1 MNQRI
6 QQLGIIT
13 LVTAA
18 MLASVTVAQVLPED
32 RADALYHSFD
42 GGGVTITGPS
52 ILLRKKLTSNFSGYA
67 NYYVDS
73 ISSASIDVLSYA
85 SAYEEERTE
94 ISIGG
99 DYLLG
104 ETILSGG
111 FTDSD
116 ENDFE
121 AQTAY
126 FGVSQEVFG
135 GLTTIRMGFS
145 RGWDEVG
152 MVNDPDF
159 AEDVDRRSYRL
170 GATQVIT
177 KNLLLNFEFEGITDE
192 GFLNNPYRK
201 VRYRDAVDPSI
212 FHWEEEVYPN
222 TRTSSAFSLG
232 GRYFVQPGSAV
243 YGSARIFNDTW
254 GIDAWD
260 AQLGYTYSTQGSWLF
275 DYSYR
280 YYTQTGAD
288 FYSDLFDYSEQQNF
302 RGRDKELSTFTGH
315 SIRLGISYE
324 IPVASWKFVERGT
337 ANFNYDYMFFNYDDF
352 RNVLEGGAAG
362 TEPLYDMSADIL
374 QLYVSFWF

>member
-1 MNQRI
+1 VNQRI

-116 ENDFE
+116 ESDFE

-152 MVNDPDF
+152 MVNDLDF
-159 AEDVDRRSYRL
+159 SEDVDRRSYRL

-362 TEPLYDMSADIL
+362 TEPLYDMSADIF

>member
-1 MNQRI
+1 VNQRI

>member
-1 MNQRI
+1 VNQRI

-116 ENDFE
+116 ESDFE

-152 MVNDPDF
+152 MVNNLDF
-159 AEDVDRRSYRL
+159 SEDVDRRSYRL

-362 TEPLYDMSADIL
+362 TEPLYDMSADIF

>member
-232 GRYFVQPGSAV
+232 GRCFVKPRSAV